1 MGQKRSKRDTRDSR
15 ETTPVMADRPSS
27 SDNTTNASLANHS
40 PTNNNIKTPSA
51 SGTRQDTTGTRNR
64 NARTDASGKNHSN
77 MLENWDFRGAR
88 STSPP
93 LESKT
98 FSGMKDSKLKNV
110 AVVKNSTDAVGNT
123 SRKVTEAKK
132 ATTDEG
138 RRTERSKS
146 YPENLNDEI
155 ISVVVPNKCES
166 APKRDLKDSKEPK
179 GKQKRKLKALN
190 RKDEKDKK
198 GKTKESTAAK
208 SKDDEGVMSDDSCS
222 DGSSDKSVPE
232 VRIQQPSKE
241 GNRTHQLASASRETA
256 DSGSGKDRGKNRK
269 NGTENAGAKPK
280 KGDGQSASSAGR
292 PKSLDVP
299 AKNQNFGQH
308 GKNQNNSN
316 HLESGKTSDMQHPGA
331 TSPHAIAAAVMS
343 LALGKNMQ
351 APSKENSFDEHELSK
366 RKAYTK
372 TSSLCTNL
380 SDSPPPTSPT
390 QLSGSSRSSSYSSIV
405 SSDSSNGTEQVKQSG
420 RKGNKL
426 RVKTTKSLP
435 MEGGTSPTWTSAG
448 NTIWNINVI
457 NPVRLS
463 HK

>member
-1 MGQKRSKRDTRDSR
+1 MGQKRFKRDTRDSR

-27 SDNTTNASLANHS
+27 SDNTTNAGLANHS
-40 PTNNNIKTPSA
+40 PTNNNIKTPAA
-51 SGTRQDTTGTRNR
+51 SGTRQDTIGTRNR
-64 NARTDASGKNHSN
+64 NTRTDASGKNQLN
-77 MLENWDFRGAR
+77 TLENWDFRG
-88 STSPP
+88 
-93 LESKT
+93 
-98 FSGMKDSKLKNV
+98 SKLKNV
-110 AVVKNSTDAVGNT
+110 AVAKNTTDAVGNT
-123 SRKVTEAKK
+123 SRKVAEAKK
-132 ATTDEG
+132 ATTDDSKK
-138 RRTERSKS
+138 TEKSKS
-146 YPENLNDEI
+146 YPETLNDEI
-155 ISVVVPNKCES
+155 ISIVVPNKCEL
-166 APKRDLKDSKEPK
+166 APKRDLKDFKEPK

-198 GKTKESTAAK
+198 EKTKESTTAN
-208 SKDDEGVMSDDSCS
+208 SKDDEGAMSDDSCS

-232 VRIQQPSKE
+232 VRMQQPSKE
-241 GNRTHQLASASRETA
+241 GNRTHQLASANRETV
-256 DSGSGKDRGKNRK
+256 DSVSGKDKGKNRK
-269 NGTENAGAKPK
+269 NGTENAGGKAK
-280 KGDGQSASSAGR
+280 KGDAQSANSAGR

-299 AKNQNFGQH
+299 AKNQNVGQH
-308 GKNQNNSN
+308 SKNQNNST

-420 RKGNKL
+420 RKANKF

-435 MEGGTSPTWTSAG
+435 LESGTSPTWTSAG
-448 NTIWNINVI
+448 NT
-457 NPVRLS
+457 S
-463 HK
+463 T